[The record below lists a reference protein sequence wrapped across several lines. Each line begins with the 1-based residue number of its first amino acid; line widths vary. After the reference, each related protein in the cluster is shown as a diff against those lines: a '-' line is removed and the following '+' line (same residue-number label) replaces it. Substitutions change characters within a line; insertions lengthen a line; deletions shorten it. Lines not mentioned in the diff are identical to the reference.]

1 MSAEPF
7 EISIKAKS
15 TIKNIKHIF
24 FDLDNTLWDFKK
36 NSREVLLYLFE
47 EHHIE
52 KNLSIGFD
60 EFIDIYEN
68 QNAQLWEKYHLQKI
82 TKEELRIQRFNNT
95 FLHFGA
101 NEEELSRAWS
111 DKYVKLSPYKT
122 HLIEGTLDVLN
133 YLKNNYHLHLITNGF
148 KEVQHIKL
156 HETGLKSHFK
166 QIIISEE
173 HNLSKPDTKLFEL
186 AEQLSNSQK
195 NECVMIGDNY
205 DTDIIGAVN
214 AGWKAI
220 HFVAEQ
226 KTESHPSIFQIKKL
240 GELKSIF

>member
-1 MSAEPF
+1 LDTEPV
-7 EISIKAKS
+7 EVPKN

-36 NSREVLLYLFE
+36 NSREVLLHLFE
-47 EHHIE
+47 EHQIE
-52 KNLSIGFD
+52 KNLSVGFN

-68 QNAQLWEKYHLQKI
+68 QNAQLWEKYHSQKI

-101 NEEELSRAWS
+101 YEEELSQAWS
-111 DKYVKLSPYKT
+111 EKYITLSPYKT

-133 YLKNNYHLHLITNGF
+133 YLKKNYQLHLITNGF
-148 KEVQHIKL
+148 KEVQYIKL
-156 HETGLKSHFK
+156 HETGLKPHFN

-173 HNLSKPDTKLFEL
+173 HELSKPDIKLFQL
-186 AEQLSNSQK
+186 AESLSNSKQ
-195 NECVMIGDNY
+195 NECVMIGDNF
-205 DTDIIGAVN
+205 DTDITGAIN

-220 HFVAEQ
+220 YLSTDSTNE
-226 KTESHPSIFQIKKL
+226 THPSIYQIKKL
-240 GELKSIF
+240 EELKSIF